1 MDKRNDHLFDSRAT
15 GVPAW
20 LNIVYGHDGEGAE
33 PVLAARLLQ
42 EHADFGQGDLLLA
55 CATGDEQAIRA
66 VIAADPAC
74 VNRVRS
80 GFQCPSCNQRHE
92 MPPVTPTAETKEA
105 ASFVDLMEVA
115 AIGELRKKGFSFKRI
130 RRINSY
136 CRLYLKEPRPLV
148 TQKFKV
154 AGQDIFLDV
163 DFDVLVDVGREAG
176 MLAWREVL
184 KPFLEDVEYENDL
197 ARRWWPLGREHMVV
211 VDPDYG
217 FGLPVVEGTGV
228 RTEIIAER
236 HRAGDTT
243 DEIAYDFD
251 VTPRQINDALR
262 WEMPK
267 KAA

>member
-1 MDKRNDHLFDSRAT
+1 MASSVSYKHPGVKRPLYSFAEADRIVRVTPGTSRRWLKGYHFWYDHER
-15 GVPAW
+15 
-20 LNIVYGHDGEGAE
+20 
-33 PVLAARLLQ
+33 R
-42 EHADFGQGDLLLA
+42 
-55 CATGDEQAIRA
+55 
-66 VIAADPAC
+66 
-74 VNRVRS
+74 
-80 GFQCPSCNQRHE
+80 E
-92 MPPVTPTAETKEA
+92 MPPVTPGLGEQDAV
-105 ASFVDLMEVA
+105 SFVDLMEVA
-115 AIGELRKKGFSFKRI
+115 AVSKLRQKRFSFKRI
-130 RRINSY
+130 RQINAY

-154 AGQDIFLDV
+154 AGRDIFLDD

-184 KPFLEDVEYENDL
+184 EPFLEDVEYENEL
-197 ARRWWPLGREHMVV
+197 ARRWWPLGKERMVV

-217 FGLPVVEGTGV
+217 FGLPVIEGTGV

-236 HRAGDTT
+236 HRAGDSI

-251 VTPRQINDALR
+251 VTPEQIKDALW

>member
-1 MDKRNDHLFDSRAT
+1 MRGFVS
-15 GVPAW
+15 
-20 LNIVYGHDGEGAE
+20 Y
-33 PVLAARLLQ
+33 
-42 EHADFGQGDLLLA
+42 EH
-55 CATGDEQAIRA
+55 
-66 VIAADPAC
+66 PS
-74 VNRVRS
+74 VNRPLYSFAEADRIVRVSS
-80 GFQCPSCNQRHE
+80 GTSRRWLKGRYFWYGGERRE
-92 MPPVTPTAETKEA
+92 MEPVTPMSDTKEA
-105 ASFVDLMEVA
+105 VTFVDLMEVA
-115 AIGELRKKGFSFKRI
+115 TIGQLRKRNFSLKRI
-130 RRINSY
+130 RQINAY

-163 DFDVLVDVGREAG
+163 DFDVLVEVGREAG

-184 KPFLEDVEYENDL
+184 EPFLEDVEYENEL
-197 ARRWWPLGREHMVV
+197 VRRWWPLGREHMVV

-236 HRAGDTT
+236 HRAGDSTK
-243 DEIAYDFD
+243 EIAYDFD
-251 VTPRQINDALR
+251 VTPKQIDDALR

>member
-1 MDKRNDHLFDSRAT
+1 MASRDTDVRECESRYNHRDELGRKGRGYPMMDS
-15 GVPAW
+15 VS
-20 LNIVYGHDGEGAE
+20 Y
-33 PVLAARLLQ
+33 
-42 EHADFGQGDLLLA
+42 EH
-55 CATGDEQAIRA
+55 
-66 VIAADPAC
+66 PS
-74 VNRVRS
+74 VNRPRYSFAEVDRIVRVS
-80 GFQCPSCNQRHE
+80 PGTSRRWLKGYHFWYDTQRHE

-184 KPFLEDVEYENDL
+184 RPFLEDVEYENDL

-236 HRAGDTT
+236 HRAGDSAA
-243 DEIAYDFD
+243 EIAYDFD
-251 VTPRQINDALR
+251 VTPKQINDALR